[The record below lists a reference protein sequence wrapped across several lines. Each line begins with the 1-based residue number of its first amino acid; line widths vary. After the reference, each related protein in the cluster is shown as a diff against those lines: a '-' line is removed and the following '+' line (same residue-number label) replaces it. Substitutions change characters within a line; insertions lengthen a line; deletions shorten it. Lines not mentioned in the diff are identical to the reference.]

1 MRFTRLWRPAAG
13 TTLVMAGAT
22 AVSAALDQYVPTTV
36 LALVYIGA
44 VLLVAHRYAYGYAF
58 ASTLAAVVL
67 LNLIFLQP
75 RGELRVDSQ
84 EHGLGLAA
92 LLVVSL
98 LASYLAARQR
108 EFGRAATRNTQRAT
122 QLRELAS
129 ALAVT
134 TDIDAMSDSVL
145 THLRARFGN
154 ALLAI
159 VDPAH
164 IEAAALRS
172 QRSTPAAMPVH
183 LLGKTEASPA
193 PVSDDAL
200 RHCIH
205 SGQSLGAGTR
215 RWDNLSGTCVPMLS
229 AAGVLGAI
237 AVVCDETNR
246 HDDVIE
252 VQAVAD
258 MLAAAIQRER
268 SAADALQA
276 RVEVQS
282 QALRNTL
289 LASISHDFRT
299 PLASII
305 GSASA
310 LVQQHARLA
319 PSDAIRLAAQIESEA
334 RYLAEVT
341 ENTLHWIR
349 LTSGGPAPDFDWQAP
364 GEILSAVIERAR
376 LRDPA
381 VDLQLK
387 LEPDLPLVR
396 GDAVLLAQAV
406 ANLMDNA
413 VKYAEGPIL
422 VSASLHDGRLS
433 LDVADRGPTLSPQER
448 QRIFQTF
455 YRSPNALGIRGAG
468 LGLSIAQAV
477 AHAHGGGMTVM
488 PRQDGGNIFRLDL
501 PLADVPPI
509 APDFAADDGPDVAA
523 HADPDVPV
531 DEASDAAPAID
542 SQTREAARTKA
553 PES

>member
-1 MRFTRLWRPAAG
+1 MRFTRHWRPAAAA
-13 TTLVMAGAT
+13 TLIMAGAT
-22 AVSAALDQYVPTTV
+22 AASVGLDQYVPTTV

-44 VLLVAHRYAYGYAF
+44 VLLVAHRYTYWYAF
-58 ASTLAAVVL
+58 ASTFGAVVL
-67 LNLIFLQP
+67 LNLIFLRP

-98 LASYLAARQR
+98 LASYLASRQR
-108 EFGRAATRNTQRAT
+108 EFGRVATRNTRRAT
-122 QLRELAS
+122 RLRELAS

-134 TDIDAMSDSVL
+134 TDIDVMSESVL

-164 IEAAALRS
+164 IEAAALRLE
-172 QRSTPAAMPVH
+172 RSAPPAVH
-183 LLGKTEASPA
+183 LHLRGSTEPSSA
-193 PVSDDAL
+193 PVSSDAL
-200 RHCIH
+200 RHCIQ
-205 SGQSLGAGTR
+205 SGQSLGAGTG
-215 RWDNLSGTCVPMLS
+215 RWGNLSGTCVPMLS

-237 AVVCDETNR
+237 AVVCEEANR
-246 HDDVIE
+246 GDDVIE
-252 VQAVAD
+252 MEAVSD
-258 MLAAAIQRER
+258 MLGAAVQRER

-276 RVEVQS
+276 RVQVQS
-282 QALRNTL
+282 QGLRNTL

-319 PSDAIRLAAQIESEA
+319 PSDAIRLASQIESEA

-349 LTSGGPAPDFDWQAP
+349 LTNGGPAPDFDWQAP

-381 VDLQLK
+381 IDLQLK
-387 LEPDLPLVR
+387 LEPNLPLVL
-396 GDAVLLAQAV
+396 GDAVLLAQTV
-406 ANLMDNA
+406 ANLIDNA
-413 VKYAEGPIL
+413 LKYAGGTIV
-422 VSASLHDGRLS
+422 VSAMLHEGHLS
-433 LDVADRGPTLSPQER
+433 IDVADRGPTLVNHER

-455 YRSPNALGIRGAG
+455 YRSPNAHGVRGAG

-477 AHAHGGGMTVM
+477 ANAHGGSMRVM
-488 PRQDGGNIFRLDL
+488 PRVDGGNIFRLDL
-501 PLADVPPI
+501 PLAEVPPI
-509 APDFAADDGPDVAA
+509 APDVVVDEGREDAAQAGPDVAA
-523 HADPDVPV
+523 DDGLRTVDPIDPRAGGS
-531 DEASDAAPAID
+531 AS
-542 SQTREAARTKA
+542 SKA
-553 PES
+553 PTL

>member
-1 MRFTRLWRPAAG
+1 M
-13 TTLVMAGAT
+13 
-22 AVSAALDQYVPTTV
+22 
-36 LALVYIGA
+36 
-44 VLLVAHRYAYGYAF
+44 
-58 ASTLAAVVL
+58 VL

-98 LASYLAARQR
+98 LASYLASRQR
-108 EFGRAATRNTQRAT
+108 EFGRAATRNTRRAT

-134 TDIDAMSDSVL
+134 TDIDAMTDIVL
-145 THLRARFGN
+145 AHLHARFGA
-154 ALLAI
+154 ALLAL

-164 IEAAALRS
+164 IEVAALRLERSAPATQHLHVRGDS
-172 QRSTPAAMPVH
+172 QSPA
-183 LLGKTEASPA
+183 A
-193 PVSDDAL
+193 PVSGDAL
-200 RHCIH
+200 RHCIQ
-205 SGQSLGAGTR
+205 SGQSLGAGTG
-215 RWDNLSGTCVPMLS
+215 RWSNLSGTCVPMLG

-237 AVVCDETNR
+237 AATCDEANR
-246 HDDVIE
+246 RDDLIE
-252 VQAVAD
+252 MEAVAD
-258 MLAAAIQRER
+258 MLGAAIQRER
-268 SAADALQA
+268 SAAEALQA

-282 QALRNTL
+282 QGLRNTL

-310 LVQQHARLA
+310 LVQQHDRLA
-319 PSDAIRLAAQIESEA
+319 PGDAIRLAAQIESEA

-349 LTSGGPAPDFDWQAP
+349 LSNGGPAPDFDWQAP

-381 VDLQLK
+381 IDLQLR
-387 LEPDLPLVR
+387 LAPDLPLVR

-406 ANLMDNA
+406 ANLIDNA
-413 VKYAEGPIL
+413 LKYAGGTIV
-422 VSASLHDGRLS
+422 VSAMVHEGRLHI
-433 LDVADRGPTLSPQER
+433 DVADRGAALSQQER

-455 YRSPNALGIRGAG
+455 YRSPSARSVRGAG

-477 AHAHGGGMTVM
+477 ASAHDGNMSVMARAGGGNV
-488 PRQDGGNIFRLDL
+488 FRLDL
-501 PLADVPPI
+501 PLADVPP
-509 APDFAADDGPDVAA
+509 V
-523 HADPDVPV
+523 
-531 DEASDAAPAID
+531 
-542 SQTREAARTKA
+542 A
-553 PES
+553 PEPVADEHSEYSQ